1 MLQYKG
7 GNSCQLSGHVGDF
20 RCHLDAG
27 DNLCYFP
34 SVDVS
39 LRVGVL
45 LALSLSLQPSQ
56 RADVCCGAPEHLLSN
71 LYWTYSGSTPLKID
85 KSSLKTLLATQDQA
99 YRSALETFLKNVKDD
114 MRAMQTSIND
124 LTTSLEFTQREVE
137 DLKQEVKQRKE
148 HSVSNTLM
156 EKIDK
161 SEERCKELE
170 DSELSGGL

>member
-1 MLQYKG
+1 M
-7 GNSCQLSGHVGDF
+7 
-20 RCHLDAG
+20 
-27 DNLCYFP
+27 
-34 SVDVS
+34 
-39 LRVGVL
+39 
-45 LALSLSLQPSQ
+45 
-56 RADVCCGAPEHLLSN
+56 
-71 LYWTYSGSTPLKID
+71 
-85 KSSLKTLLATQDQA
+85 KTLLATQDQA

-148 HSVSNTLM
+148 ENITCCEVINTLM